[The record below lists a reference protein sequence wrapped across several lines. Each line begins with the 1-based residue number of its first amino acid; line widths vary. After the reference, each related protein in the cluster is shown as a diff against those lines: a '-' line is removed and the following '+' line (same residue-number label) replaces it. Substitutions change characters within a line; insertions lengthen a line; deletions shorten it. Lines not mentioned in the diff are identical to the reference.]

1 MSGPMPG
8 AESMRVS
15 PISGKPCGK
24 GGCTAHSKR
33 SKLLC
38 DGNAVDG
45 TELCR
50 MHPGKTLARA
60 KAEGAVRTAV
70 LAWGLGDV
78 CADPGEVLLRLVTQ
92 SAARAQAYAAEL
104 EQQVADDGAL
114 RKALIGQ
121 AYGEFGPVGE
131 YVRGLVRLEAEE
143 RDRCAGM
150 ATKAI
155 AAGLA
160 ERQVRLAERQGALLA
175 EVIRRV
181 LEDLGVAEDP
191 RVPQVVSTRL
201 REITAGAA

>member
-1 MSGPMPG
+1 MPD
-8 AESMRVS
+8 AKSMRVS

-33 SKLLC
+33 TKELC

-50 MHPGKTLARA
+50 MHPGKSLAKA
-60 KAEGAVRTAV
+60 KAEGAVRAAV

-92 SAARAQAYAAEL
+92 SAHRAAGYAAEL
-104 EQQVADDGAL
+104 ESHVAESDSL
-114 RKALIGQ
+114 RKALIGE
-121 AYGEFGPVGE
+121 AWGEFGPVGE
-131 YVRGLVRLEAEE
+131 FVRGLVRLEAEE
-143 RDRCAGM
+143 RDRCAGF

-160 ERQVRLAERQGALLA
+160 ERQVRLAERQGALIA
-175 EVIRRV
+175 EAIRGI
-181 LEDLGVAEDP
+181 LTDLGVADDP
-191 RVPQVVSTRL
+191 RAVHVVATRL
-201 REITAGAA
+201 REIAGAA